1 MKVQIVFA
9 TGNADKVREIRE
21 IIQDPEVSVYSMKE
35 LGISS
40 DPEETGTT
48 FEENARIKARAV
60 ADILL
65 ENPAR
70 YLQDLSTPIAVL
82 SDDSGLVVDAL
93 GGAPGIYSARF
104 LGRDT
109 SYTEKM
115 NYILSELKDKT
126 GDERSARFVCA
137 CAAVLL
143 PAPESAASGAAA
155 LEPAGHEGAALE
167 AAGHEGAALEAAD
180 HEGAALE
187 AREIVVTETMEG
199 QIADRIA
206 GEHGFGYDPVF
217 YLPEYGKTSA
227 ELTDEE
233 KNAIS
238 HRGKA
243 FRAMTDRLRELL

>member
-21 IIQDPEVSVYSMKE
+21 IIQDPEASVYSMKE

-65 ENPAR
+65 EDPAR

-155 LEPAGHEGAALE
+155 LEPADREVAALEPADREGAAPK
-167 AAGHEGAALEAAD
+167 
-180 HEGAALE
+180 

-243 FRAMTDRLRELL
+243 FRAMTARLRELL

>member
-1 MKVQIVFA
+1 MAKRIVFA

-21 IIQDPEVSVYSMKE
+21 IIKDPEASVYSMKE

-70 YLQDLSTPIAVL
+70 YLQDLSTPIVVL

-109 SYTEKM
+109 SYPEKM

-155 LEPAGHEGAALE
+155 LEPADR
-167 AAGHEGAALEAAD
+167 EGAALEAAD

>member
-21 IIQDPEVSVYSMKE
+21 IIQDPEASVYSMKE

-70 YLQDLSTPIAVL
+70 YLQDLSTPIVVL

-115 NYILSELKDKT
+115 NYILSELKAKT

-143 PAPESAASGAAA
+143 PAPESAAPGAAA
-155 LEPAGHEGAALE
+155 LEPAALKP
-167 AAGHEGAALEAAD
+167 AD
-180 HEGAALE
+180 HEGAAPE
-187 AREIVVTETMEG
+187 VREIIVTETMEG
-199 QIADRIA
+199 QIADHIA

>member
-21 IIQDPEVSVYSMKE
+21 IIQDPEASVYSMKE

-40 DPEETGTT
+40 DPEENGTT

-70 YLQDLSTPIAVL
+70 YLQDLSTPIVVL

-115 NYILSELKDKT
+115 NYILSELKAKT

-143 PAPESAASGAAA
+143 PAPESAAPGAAA
-155 LEPAGHEGAALE
+155 LEPAALKP
-167 AAGHEGAALEAAD
+167 AGHEGAAP
-180 HEGAALE
+180 E

-243 FRAMTDRLRELL
+243 FRAMTARLRELL

>member
-21 IIQDPEVSVYSMKE
+21 IIQDPEASVYSMKE

-65 ENPAR
+65 EDPAR

-115 NYILSELKDKT
+115 TYILSELKDKT

-155 LEPAGHEGAALE
+155 LEPAVLDP
-167 AAGHEGAALEAAD
+167 AD
-180 HEGAALE
+180 HECAAPG

-199 QIADRIA
+199 QIGDRIA

>member
-21 IIQDPEVSVYSMKE
+21 IIQDPEASVYSMKE

-65 ENPAR
+65 EDPAR

-137 CAAVLL
+137 CATVLL
-143 PAPESAASGAAA
+143 PAPERAASGAAA
-155 LEPAGHEGAALE
+155 LEPADREDAALE
-167 AAGHEGAALEAAD
+167 PVDRESAAP
-180 HEGAALE
+180 E

-217 YLPEYGKTSA
+217 YLPEYRKTSA

-243 FRAMTDRLRELL
+243 FRAMTARLRELL

>member
-1 MKVQIVFA
+1 MKIQIVFA

-21 IIQDPEVSVYSMKE
+21 IIQDPEASVYSMKE

-65 ENPAR
+65 EDPAR

-115 NYILSELKDKT
+115 NYILSELKAKT

-143 PAPESAASGAAA
+143 PAPESAAPGAAA
-155 LEPAGHEGAALE
+155 LEP
-167 AAGHEGAALEAAD
+167 AGHEGAALEAAD

>member
-21 IIQDPEVSVYSMKE
+21 IIQDPEASVYSMKE

-65 ENPAR
+65 EDPSR

-155 LEPAGHEGAALE
+155 LEPADREGAALE
-167 AAGHEGAALEAAD
+167 PADRESAAP
-180 HEGAALE
+180 E

-243 FRAMTDRLRELL
+243 FRAMTARLRELL

>member
-21 IIQDPEVSVYSMKE
+21 IIQDPEASVYSMKE

-70 YLQDLSTPIAVL
+70 YLQDLSTPIVVL

-143 PAPESAASGAAA
+143 PAPESASSGAAA

-167 AAGHEGAALEAAD
+167 AAD
-180 HEGAALE
+180 HEGAAPE
-187 AREIVVTETMEG
+187 VREIVVTETMEG

>member
-21 IIQDPEVSVYSMKE
+21 IIQDPEASVYSMKE

-65 ENPAR
+65 EDPAR

-155 LEPAGHEGAALE
+155 LEPADREGAALE
-167 AAGHEGAALEAAD
+167 PADRESAAP
-180 HEGAALE
+180 E

-243 FRAMTDRLRELL
+243 FRAMTARLRELL

>member
-21 IIQDPEVSVYSMKE
+21 IIQDPEASVYSMKE

-65 ENPAR
+65 EDPAR

-155 LEPAGHEGAALE
+155 LEPADREVAALE
-167 AAGHEGAALEAAD
+167 PADRESAAP
-180 HEGAALE
+180 E

-243 FRAMTDRLRELL
+243 FRAMTARLRELL

>member
-21 IIQDPEVSVYSMKE
+21 IIQDPEASVYSMKE

-65 ENPAR
+65 EDPAR

-115 NYILSELKDKT
+115 NYILSGLKDKT

-155 LEPAGHEGAALE
+155 LEPVALKP
-167 AAGHEGAALEAAD
+167 AD
-180 HEGAALE
+180 HESAAPE

-199 QIADRIA
+199 QIADHIA

>member
-21 IIQDPEVSVYSMKE
+21 IIQDPEASVYSMKE

-70 YLQDLSTPIAVL
+70 YLQDLSTPIVVL

-143 PAPESAASGAAA
+143 PAPESASSGAAA
-155 LEPAGHEGAALE
+155 LEP
-167 AAGHEGAALEAAD
+167 AGHEGAALEAAD

>member
-21 IIQDPEVSVYSMKE
+21 IIQDPEASVYSMKE

-65 ENPAR
+65 EDPAR
-70 YLQDLSTPIAVL
+70 YLQDLSTPIVVL

-143 PAPESAASGAAA
+143 PAPEGATSGAAA
-155 LEPAGHEGAALE
+155 LEPAALKP
-167 AAGHEGAALEAAD
+167 AGHEGAALEAAD

>member
-21 IIQDPEVSVYSMKE
+21 IIQDPEASVYSMKE

-70 YLQDLSTPIAVL
+70 YLQDLSTPIVVL

-115 NYILSELKDKT
+115 TYILSELKNKT

-155 LEPAGHEGAALE
+155 LEPAALKP
-167 AAGHEGAALEAAD
+167 AGHEDAAPEV
-180 HEGAALE
+180 
-187 AREIVVTETMEG
+187 REIVVTETMEG
-199 QIADRIA
+199 QIADHIA

-243 FRAMTDRLRELL
+243 FRAMTARLRELL

>member
-21 IIQDPEVSVYSMKE
+21 IIQDPEASVYSMKE

-65 ENPAR
+65 EDPAR

-155 LEPAGHEGAALE
+155 LEPADREGAALE
-167 AAGHEGAALEAAD
+167 PADREDAAPEV
-180 HEGAALE
+180 
-187 AREIVVTETMEG
+187 REIVVTETMEG

-243 FRAMTDRLRELL
+243 FRAMTARLRELL

>member
-21 IIQDPEVSVYSMKE
+21 IIQDPEASVYSMKD

-65 ENPAR
+65 EDPAR

-155 LEPAGHEGAALE
+155 LEPADREGAALE
-167 AAGHEGAALEAAD
+167 PADRESAAP
-180 HEGAALE
+180 E

-243 FRAMTDRLRELL
+243 FRAMTARLRELL

>member
-21 IIQDPEVSVYSMKE
+21 IIQDPEASVYSMKE

-65 ENPAR
+65 EDPAR

-93 GGAPGIYSARF
+93 AGAPGIYSARF

-143 PAPESAASGAAA
+143 AAPESAASGAAA
-155 LEPAGHEGAALE
+155 LEPADREGA
-167 AAGHEGAALEAAD
+167 GAAPEV
-180 HEGAALE
+180 
-187 AREIVVTETMEG
+187 REIVVTETMEG

-243 FRAMTDRLRELL
+243 FRAMTNRLRELL

>member
-21 IIQDPEVSVYSMKE
+21 IIQDPEASVYSMKE

-65 ENPAR
+65 EDPAR

-167 AAGHEGAALEAAD
+167 AAD

-243 FRAMTDRLRELL
+243 FRAMTARLRELL

>member
-21 IIQDPEVSVYSMKE
+21 IIQDPEASVYSMKE

-65 ENPAR
+65 EDPAR

-143 PAPESAASGAAA
+143 PAPESAASGSAA
-155 LEPAGHEGAALE
+155 LEPADREGAALE
-167 AAGHEGAALEAAD
+167 PADRESAAPK
-180 HEGAALE
+180 

-243 FRAMTDRLRELL
+243 FRSMTDRLRELL

>member
-21 IIQDPEVSVYSMKE
+21 IIQDPEASVYSMKE

-65 ENPAR
+65 EDPAR

-155 LEPAGHEGAALE
+155 LAPAAFNPADREGAAPE
-167 AAGHEGAALEAAD
+167 V
-180 HEGAALE
+180 
-187 AREIVVTETMEG
+187 REIVVTETMEG

-243 FRAMTDRLRELL
+243 FRAMTARLRELL

>member
-21 IIQDPEVSVYSMKE
+21 IIQDPEASVYSMKE

-40 DPEETGTT
+40 DPEENGTT

-65 ENPAR
+65 EDPAR

-126 GDERSARFVCA
+126 GNERSARFVCA

-155 LEPAGHEGAALE
+155 LEPADREGAALE
-167 AAGHEGAALEAAD
+167 PADRESAAP
-180 HEGAALE
+180 E

-243 FRAMTDRLRELL
+243 FRTMTARLRELL

>member
-21 IIQDPEVSVYSMKE
+21 IIQDPEASVYSMKE

-65 ENPAR
+65 EDPAR

-115 NYILSELKDKT
+115 TYILSELKDKT

-143 PAPESAASGAAA
+143 PAPEGAA
-155 LEPAGHEGAALE
+155 LEP
-167 AAGHEGAALEAAD
+167 AD
-180 HEGAALE
+180 HEGAAPE
-187 AREIVVTETMEG
+187 VREIVVTETMEG
-199 QIADRIA
+199 QIADHIA

>member
-21 IIQDPEVSVYSMKE
+21 IIQDPEASVYSMKE

-65 ENPAR
+65 EDPAR

-143 PAPESAASGAAA
+143 PAPESAASGTAA
-155 LEPAGHEGAALE
+155 LAP
-167 AAGHEGAALEAAD
+167 AD
-180 HEGAALE
+180 HEGAAPE
-187 AREIVVTETMEG
+187 VREIVVTETMEG

>member
-21 IIQDPEVSVYSMKE
+21 IIQDPEASVYSMKE

-65 ENPAR
+65 EDPAR

-155 LEPAGHEGAALE
+155 LEPADREGAALNP
-167 AAGHEGAALEAAD
+167 ADREGAAP
-180 HEGAALE
+180 E

-243 FRAMTDRLRELL
+243 FRAMTARLRELL

>member
-21 IIQDPEVSVYSMKE
+21 IIQDPEASVYSMKE

-70 YLQDLSTPIAVL
+70 YLQDLSTPIVVL

-143 PAPESAASGAAA
+143 PAPESASSGAAA
-155 LEPAGHEGAALE
+155 LEPAALE
-167 AAGHEGAALEAAD
+167 PAG

>member
-21 IIQDPEVSVYSMKE
+21 IIQDPEASVYSMKE

-65 ENPAR
+65 EDLAR

-82 SDDSGLVVDAL
+82 SDDSGLAVDAL

-143 PAPESAASGAAA
+143 PAPESAAPGAAA
-155 LEPAGHEGAALE
+155 LEPAAFKP
-167 AAGHEGAALEAAD
+167 AGHEGAAP
-180 HEGAALE
+180 E

-199 QIADRIA
+199 QIADHIA

>member
-21 IIQDPEVSVYSMKE
+21 IIQDPEASVYSMKE

-65 ENPAR
+65 EDPAR

-143 PAPESAASGAAA
+143 PAPESAAP
-155 LEPAGHEGAALE
+155 EV
-167 AAGHEGAALEAAD
+167 
-180 HEGAALE
+180 
-187 AREIVVTETMEG
+187 REIVVTETMEG

-243 FRAMTDRLRELL
+243 FRAMTARLRELL

>member
-21 IIQDPEVSVYSMKE
+21 IIQDPEASVYSMKE

-40 DPEETGTT
+40 DPEENGTT

-70 YLQDLSTPIAVL
+70 YLQDLSTPIVVL

-143 PAPESAASGAAA
+143 PAPESAAP
-155 LEPAGHEGAALE
+155 EV
-167 AAGHEGAALEAAD
+167 
-180 HEGAALE
+180 
-187 AREIVVTETMEG
+187 REIVVTETMEG

-243 FRAMTDRLRELL
+243 FRAMTARLRELL

>member
-21 IIQDPEVSVYSMKE
+21 IIQDPEASVYSMKE

-115 NYILSELKDKT
+115 NYILSELKAKT

-143 PAPESAASGAAA
+143 PAPESAAPGAAA
-155 LEPAGHEGAALE
+155 LEPAALKP
-167 AAGHEGAALEAAD
+167 AGHEGAAP
-180 HEGAALE
+180 E

-243 FRAMTDRLRELL
+243 FRAMTARLRELL

>member
-21 IIQDPEVSVYSMKE
+21 IIQDPEASVYSMKE

-70 YLQDLSTPIAVL
+70 YLQDLSTPIVVL

-143 PAPESAASGAAA
+143 PAPESAAPEAAA
-155 LEPAGHEGAALE
+155 LEPAAFKP
-167 AAGHEGAALEAAD
+167 AD
-180 HEGAALE
+180 HEGAAPE
-187 AREIVVTETMEG
+187 VREIVVTETMEG
-199 QIADRIA
+199 QIADHIA

>member
-21 IIQDPEVSVYSMKE
+21 IIRDPEASVYSMKE

-65 ENPAR
+65 EDPAR

-115 NYILSELKDKT
+115 NYILSGLKDKT

-155 LEPAGHEGAALE
+155 LEPADREDAALEPADREGAAP
-167 AAGHEGAALEAAD
+167 
-180 HEGAALE
+180 E

-199 QIADRIA
+199 QIADHIA

>member
-21 IIQDPEVSVYSMKE
+21 IIQDPEASVYSMKE

-65 ENPAR
+65 EDPAR

-126 GDERSARFVCA
+126 GDERNARFVCA

-143 PAPESAASGAAA
+143 PAPESAAPGAAALDPAA
-155 LEPAGHEGAALE
+155 LEPAALIP
-167 AAGHEGAALEAAD
+167 AD
-180 HEGAALE
+180 HEGAAPE
-187 AREIVVTETMEG
+187 VREIVATETMEG
-199 QIADRIA
+199 QIADHIA

-243 FRAMTDRLRELL
+243 FRAMTARLRELL

>member
-21 IIQDPEVSVYSMKE
+21 IIQDPEASVYSMKE

-40 DPEETGTT
+40 DPEENGTT

-65 ENPAR
+65 EDPAR

-104 LGRDT
+104 LGRDA

-155 LEPAGHEGAALE
+155 LEPADRKGAALE
-167 AAGHEGAALEAAD
+167 PAD
-180 HEGAALE
+180 HEGAAPE
-187 AREIVVTETMEG
+187 VREIVVTETMEG
-199 QIADRIA
+199 QIADHIA

>member
-21 IIQDPEVSVYSMKE
+21 IIQDPEASVYSMKE

-65 ENPAR
+65 EDPAR

-143 PAPESAASGAAA
+143 PAPESAASEAAA
-155 LEPAGHEGAALE
+155 LEPAALQP
-167 AAGHEGAALEAAD
+167 AD
-180 HEGAALE
+180 HECAAPE
-187 AREIVVTETMEG
+187 VREIVATETMEG

-243 FRAMTDRLRELL
+243 FRAMTARLRELL

>member
-21 IIQDPEVSVYSMKE
+21 IIQDPEASVYSMKE

-65 ENPAR
+65 EGPAR

-155 LEPAGHEGAALE
+155 LEPADRKAAALEPADREGAAPE
-167 AAGHEGAALEAAD
+167 V
-180 HEGAALE
+180 
-187 AREIVVTETMEG
+187 REIVVTETMEG

-243 FRAMTDRLRELL
+243 FRAMTARLRELL

>member
-21 IIQDPEVSVYSMKE
+21 IIQDPEASVYSMKE

-143 PAPESAASGAAA
+143 PAPESAAPGAAA
-155 LEPAGHEGAALE
+155 LEPAALKP
-167 AAGHEGAALEAAD
+167 AD
-180 HEGAALE
+180 HESAAPE

-199 QIADRIA
+199 QIADHIA